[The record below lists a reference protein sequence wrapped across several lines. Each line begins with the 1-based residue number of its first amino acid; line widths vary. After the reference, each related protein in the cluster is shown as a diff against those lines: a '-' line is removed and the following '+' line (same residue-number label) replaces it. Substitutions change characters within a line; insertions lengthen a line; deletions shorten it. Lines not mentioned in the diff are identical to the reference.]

1 MGVITGL
8 IVNMCFNIV
17 VQKVKLFNVLQ
28 LFLLSRQ
35 KGKIYAKHFSEVLY
49 KYFGNFLR
57 STKYLYRYIYIQH
70 ILERK
75 LQMCT
80 NSLLYIHSYLGF
92 PNQVNS

>member
-1 MGVITGL
+1 MGVITGV
-8 IVNMCFNIV
+8 IVNLCFNIV

-57 STKYLYRYIYIQH
+57 STKYLYRYIYTTH
-70 ILERK
+70 IREEI
-75 LQMCT
+75 T
-80 NSLLYIHSYLGF
+80 NVYKFTSVYTQLPWFSK
-92 PNQVNS
+92 PS